1 MGMLNHQKFFIFQAR
16 GTKNA
21 PHNGKSHVDAEH
33 YGAIHP
39 MFDSLRAPGHIVSVT
54 MLTVEL
60 KRITGAQV
68 SLHVLSKHVACC
80 LVSVG
85 IVQRHVTHVAQNT
98 WHCEIAFQDC
108 TNYINSQLVLGQY
121 RQDCVVNI
129 DETNIFFDMEGGL
142 TLAEKGDKTVSLK
155 TKGTSM
161 RCTVLLGV
169 TMNGEKLTPL
179 GVARANQRVQACH
192 AS

>member
-68 SLHVLSKHVACC
+68 SLHVLSKHVACW
-80 LVSVG
+80 LVSVL
-85 IVQRHVTHVAQNT
+85 HNMSDTALNNLNTDKPASNMLTQNM
-98 WHCEIAFQDC
+98 Q
-108 TNYINSQLVLGQY
+108 
-121 RQDCVVNI
+121 
-129 DETNIFFDMEGGL
+129 
-142 TLAEKGDKTVSLK
+142 
-155 TKGTSM
+155 
-161 RCTVLLGV
+161 
-169 TMNGEKLTPL
+169 
-179 GVARANQRVQACH
+179 
-192 AS
+192 